1 MASNARA
8 LDRALSDAMAYLER
22 VRPVDMATTDRIA
35 AECREHLATLSP
47 ERRAQLKQDWK

>member
-8 LDRALSDAMAYLER
+8 LDRALSDVMPR

-35 AECREHLATLSP
+35 DECRNHLATLSP
-47 ERRAQLKQDWK
+47 ERRAKLEQDWK